1 MIHNFITQALEK
13 EAEVHKNTKKK
24 GQVCYHFPQV
34 LCKLSDMLCN
44 TSFLLLLQS

>member
-1 MIHNFITQALEK
+1 MTQTFEK
-13 EAEVHKNTKKK
+13 EALVHRNTKQK

-44 TSFLLLLQS
+44 TSFLL